1 MSLQLGE
8 LIEQLRE
15 ADPRLLE
22 RTDCSTKKRVVRA
35 LEIASHAVRDDV
47 GHSPPPPVRIDS
59 AVFAIDVPAEQ
70 LGRRI
75 DARLD
80 ERLDAGMIEEVQGLL
95 DAGVS
100 PERMT
105 QLGLEYREVTAHV
118 TGAKTRQQMIDDLRR
133 GIRKLA
139 KRQRTWFRGLPRRG
153 VEVTW
158 IDGDDRNALL
168 DHPLARDPSLP
179 S

>member
-1 MSLQLGE
+1 
-8 LIEQLRE
+8 
-15 ADPRLLE
+15 
-22 RTDCSTKKRVVRA
+22 
-35 LEIASHAVRDDV
+35 
-47 GHSPPPPVRIDS
+47 
-59 AVFAIDVPAEQ
+59 
-70 LGRRI
+70 
-75 DARLD
+75 
-80 ERLDAGMIEEVQGLL
+80 
-95 DAGVS
+95 
-100 PERMT
+100 
-105 QLGLEYREVTAHV
+105 VTAHV

-158 IDGDDRNALL
+158 IAGDDRNALL